1 MDIENLY
8 GPGRLSIE
16 IGSMLVRVRLCIIEI
31 ERITEQAQRF
41 RKIENM
47 I

>member
-8 GPGRLSIE
+8 E
-16 IGSMLVRVRLCIIEI
+16 IGSTHVRVRRCIIEI